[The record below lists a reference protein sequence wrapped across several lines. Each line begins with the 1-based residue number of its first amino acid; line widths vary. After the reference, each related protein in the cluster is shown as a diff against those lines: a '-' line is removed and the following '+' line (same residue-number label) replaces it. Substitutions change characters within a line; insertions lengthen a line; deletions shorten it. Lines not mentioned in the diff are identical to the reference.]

1 MEVEAGRRTGQPAE
15 SSPRPMT
22 HDGSEL
28 LFSVPQSGGGAYS
41 PSQGGQRR
49 VSKIRMDATGGAAV
63 G

>member
-1 MEVEAGRRTGQPAE
+1 MEVKAGRRTGRAVE

-28 LFSVPQSGGGAYS
+28 LFSVLQSRDAAYS
-41 PSQGGQRR
+41 PSPVGRRR